1 MRTFPKTRAA
11 ARYAARHARAELARP
26 GPVKGGEQAGL
37 AVVIT
42 HFGAERGLGP
52 CHDVGGERLGGRGGP
67 PQPVAGGLVAAGAQ
81 RAVDGRRGREVSHPE
96 LLEHLPGQRGRKP
109 GVQQDAA
116 RPASRRHKK
125 APSRLTCS
133 TRCHSASDMSVNGWL
148 PAVPASATRQ
158 SRWPNRSSGP
168 A

>member
-1 MRTFPKTRAA
+1 MRTFPKTRAGA
-11 ARYAARHARAELARP
+11 GYAARHARAELARP

-42 HFGAERGLGP
+42 HFCGSMSGVSGSA
-52 CHDVGGERLGGRGGP
+52 GRGGP
-67 PQPVAGGLVAAGAQ
+67 PQPEAGGLVAAGAQ

-96 LLEHLPGQRGRKP
+96 LLERLPGQRGQKP

-133 TRCHSASDMSVNGWL
+133 TRCQSAGDMSVNGWL
-148 PAVPASATRQ
+148 TAVPASATRQ